1 MGSCSDQDIRRKY
14 AGLFVHFAGQRQCQ
28 FTNVCRDA
36 VRSNRTTDAGNVQL
50 LAAGR
55 QLGGLGFRLIDR
67 CPGELLQRGR
77 WNGWRVAG
85 VLRYVVNIGKADSR
99 RACQ

>member
-1 MGSCSDQDIRRKY
+1 MGSCSDQESARSAQN
-14 AGLFVHFAGQRQCQ
+14 AGLFVHFAGQRQGQ
-28 FTNVCRDA
+28 FANVCRDA

-67 CPGELLQRGR
+67 CR
-77 WNGWRVAG
+77 
-85 VLRYVVNIGKADSR
+85 
-99 RACQ
+99 